1 MYLLRNDPRSRGWA
15 SSAAS
20 SSGVPEAAFSSP
32 ASREAPGDVG
42 AGGRLA
48 TRGQQRPF
56 PDPTPGASQLSRRR
70 SATRSWKVGQRQSPQ
85 GSRSPRLA
93 PLPTPPQSRRLPQTP
108 GALAGR
114 PSGAVSG
121 GRGRAEPR
129 AARPAPPRES
139 PLPAAALEEGGA
151 VPLGSVS
158 ASGTGRAAGSGG
170 AEGIPRWGSGRRG
183 RPGNSSP
190 GEHFPPSP
198 PGRSSGRRPGR
209 GFGPSAGRLPSLV
222 RGVWAV
228 RGSGRLGPSLPSWAA
243 VRGPGNC
250 PAGPLASWC
259 PSRSQFP
266 SPPGFP
272 EPARPGDGRDGNF
285 GLGEGAPAQTL

>member
-1 MYLLRNDPRSRGWA
+1 MFITLILLIIVATHGKFSRHEKVHRISIFMSLYLLRNDPRSRGWA

-20 SSGVPEAAFSSP
+20 SSGVPEAVFSSP

-93 PLPTPPQSRRLPQTP
+93 PLPTPPQAQHLPQIP
-108 GALAGR
+108 GTLAGR

-170 AEGIPRWGSGRRG
+170 AEGIPGWGSGRRG

-190 GEHFPPSP
+190 GEHSPLLRLAGARGAGRGGALVRARAACSPSYAASGRCGGRAGSAPPCP
-198 PGRSSGRRPGR
+198 PG
-209 GFGPSAGRLPSLV
+209 L
-222 RGVWAV
+222 
-228 RGSGRLGPSLPSWAA
+228 
-243 VRGPGNC
+243 
-250 PAGPLASWC
+250 
-259 PSRSQFP
+259 Q
-266 SPPGFP
+266 
-272 EPARPGDGRDGNF
+272 
-285 GLGEGAPAQTL
+285 